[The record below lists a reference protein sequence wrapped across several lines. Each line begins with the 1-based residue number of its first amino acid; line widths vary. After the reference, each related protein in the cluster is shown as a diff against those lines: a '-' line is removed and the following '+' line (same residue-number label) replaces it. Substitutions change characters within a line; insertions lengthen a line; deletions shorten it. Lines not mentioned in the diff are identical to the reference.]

1 MLVGKD
7 RSEKQ
12 SVALGSAMQFERH
25 PTSEALDGAYAARP
39 RTRIYEGYDART
51 GGWPAMV
58 TRILMR
64 LADCRVVCSVYES
77 SARDQNLGPHRD
89 GWYGAVVQML
99 GEKAWLLGDGADDPS
114 AEPTLLLSPGD
125 VLMVPKGVLH
135 DVRTPDHSVH
145 MAFALITDEP
155 QLSPQNSPK

>member
-1 MLVGKD
+1 MTAETTPDATIAAEFVGPLWTAIRSADGPRPAKDHHHLIRGLFDAAWLGSLPLLVGKD

-64 LADCRVVCSVYES
+64 LADCRVV
-77 SARDQNLGPHRD
+77 
-89 GWYGAVVQML
+89 
-99 GEKAWLLGDGADDPS
+99 
-114 AEPTLLLSPGD
+114 
-125 VLMVPKGVLH
+125 
-135 DVRTPDHSVH
+135 
-145 MAFALITDEP
+145 
-155 QLSPQNSPK
+155 

>member
-1 MLVGKD
+1 
-7 RSEKQ
+7 
-12 SVALGSAMQFERH
+12 
-25 PTSEALDGAYAARP
+25 
-39 RTRIYEGYDART
+39 
-51 GGWPAMV
+51 
-58 TRILMR
+58 
-64 LADCRVVCSVYES
+64 ES